1 MSEEIK
7 HLTREKKKKNDTS
20 HAHKT
25 THKKKRAGKKMKRK
39 RPEKGLEERGS
50 IVPQILPR
58 VKRGTVHSTLRLRE
72 TSVPKPGRN
81 VHRLRAFYRA
91 IVPDNTVSCYLI
103 FVLDICVYI
112 CISLSLSL
120 SLLTNADFG
129 ALVPLSLFINALFT
143 DTSDVFPGRPRET
156 VHRLRTVPC
165 LFQSKFVRRVRVPV
179 SRDIARVRK
188 MSRERTEGRRAQRD
202 WEALLEL

>member
-1 MSEEIK
+1 MTTTNDAFFSLHPSARACFFLISFFYLYYETK
-7 HLTREKKKKNDTS
+7 HALAHVWWQKKRSSTFDKIKKKNKNDTS

-25 THKKKRAGKKMKRK
+25 THKKRRTGKKMKRK

-91 IVPDNTVSCYLI
+91 IVPDNTVSCWG
-103 FVLDICVYI
+103 D
-112 CISLSLSL
+112 LS
-120 SLLTNADFG
+120 
-129 ALVPLSLFINALFT
+129 FT
-143 DTSDVFPGRPRET
+143 
-156 VHRLRTVPC
+156 
-165 LFQSKFVRRVRVPV
+165 
-179 SRDIARVRK
+179 
-188 MSRERTEGRRAQRD
+188 
-202 WEALLEL
+202 

>member
-1 MSEEIK
+1 
-7 HLTREKKKKNDTS
+7 
-20 HAHKT
+20 
-25 THKKKRAGKKMKRK
+25 MKRK
-39 RPEKGLEERGS
+39 RPAEGLEERGS

-91 IVPDNTVSCYLI
+91 IVPDNTVSLGR
-103 FVLDICVYI
+103 FVFLPNFRFMCVHI
-112 CISLSLSL
+112 CISL

-129 ALVPLSLFINALFT
+129 ALVPLSLNALFT

-156 VHRLRTVPC
+156 VHRLRTVPR